1 MADVSKLDNPGVAR
15 PSVLPSVRVLVA
27 DDDDDLRRITAAMLR
42 HLGHEV
48 ATAPNGSMAL
58 SLLDGQEFDLVLSD
72 IVMPDLGGLEL
83 LRRVRQRD
91 LDLPVLLMTARPE
104 IDTAIDAVTYG
115 ALRYLRKPLT
125 PEVLSEAV
133 SEAVRLRRLALLRR
147 RDPGRGGTS
156 WAGTVTPRSD
166 SAVASFRDVIASA
179 RLAYQPIVRA
189 RDLVVYGHEA
199 LLRVPE
205 HHALSAPGAVELA
218 MRLGLLAE
226 LSATLQRQV
235 AATLARDPERLV
247 FVNLHPQELMDD
259 ALYERAA
266 PLTPHARRVV
276 LEITEQAAIERVPDL
291 RARLRDLRALGFRLA
306 LDDLGAGYA
315 ALSSFAALAP
325 EFVKIDLSL
334 VRGIDQEPV
343 KRTLVASLVRLCHDL
358 GMTPLA
364 EGVETEAERD
374 ALTELGCVLLQG
386 YLFGRPC
393 FEGGA

>member
-1 MADVSKLDNPGVAR
+1 MADVSHLNPPYVMPVHKTQA
-15 PSVLPSVRVLVA
+15 VRVLVA

-48 ATAPNGSMAL
+48 VTAPNGSAAL
-58 SLLDGQEFDLVLSD
+58 GLLDGQDFDLVLSD
-72 IVMPDLGGLEL
+72 IVMPDLSGLEL

-133 SEAVRLRRLALLRR
+133 AEAVRLRRLAMLRR
-147 RDPGRGGTS
+147 RELT
-156 WAGTVTPRSD
+156 AGTGGWIGTMTPRSD
-166 SAVASFRDVIASA
+166 EALASFRELIAAA

-189 RDLVVYGHEA
+189 DDRTVYGHEA
-199 LLRVPE
+199 LLRVPPRFGVTT
-205 HHALSAPGAVELA
+205 PGAIEMAVR
-218 MRLGLLAE
+218 MGLLTE
-226 LSATLQRQV
+226 LSAHLQRLI
-235 AATLARDPERLV
+235 AEALARSSERLV
-247 FVNLHPQELMDD
+247 FVNLHPRELMDD
-259 ALYERAA
+259 RLYDHDA
-266 PLTPHARRVV
+266 PLSPYASRVV

-291 RARLRDLRALGFRLA
+291 RARLRNLRAMGFRLA

-334 VRGIDQEPV
+334 VRGIDAEPV

-358 GMTPLA
+358 GMIPLA
-364 EGVETEAERD
+364 EGVETVAERD
-374 ALTELGCVLLQG
+374 LLGELGCVLLQG
-386 YLFGRPC
+386 FLLGRPAL
-393 FEGGA
+393 EDAE

>member
-1 MADVSKLDNPGVAR
+1 MADVPPFQSLDATR
-15 PSVLPSVRVLVA
+15 PSVLSTVRVLVA

-48 ATAPNGSMAL
+48 TTAPNGSAAL
-58 SLLDGQEFDLVLSD
+58 SLLDNHDFDLVLSD

-125 PEVLSEAV
+125 REVLAEAV
-133 SEAVRLRRLALLRR
+133 SEAVRLRHLALLRR
-147 RDPGRGGTS
+147 RDPARAGG
-156 WAGTVTPRSD
+156 WVGTVTPRSD
-166 SAVASFRDVIASA
+166 GALVSFRELIASA

-189 RDLVVYGHEA
+189 RDRVVYGHEA
-199 LLRVPE
+199 LLRPSGPLG
-205 HHALSAPGAVELA
+205 LSAPGAIELA
-218 MRLGLLAE
+218 MRLNLLCE
-226 LSATLQRQV
+226 LSLRLQQQI
-235 AATLARDPERLV
+235 AETLAANPERLV

-259 ALYERAA
+259 ALYEREA
-266 PLTPHARRVV
+266 PLTRYAHRVV

-291 RARLRDLRALGFRLA
+291 RTRLRNLRALGFRLA

-364 EGVETEAERD
+364 EGVETEAECD
-374 ALTELGCVLLQG
+374 LLIDLGCVLLQG
-386 YLFGRPC
+386 YLFGRPQI
-393 FEGGA
+393 EDGR